1 MKFVCTSVVL
11 FAIAGTANATT
22 STFYGTTG
30 VDVITVGRGVNGGG
44 SLYYI
49 ACINGNWSYGEG
61 VTGSNDL
68 VYVYGY
74 AGADTIRVR
83 DVNNIFECGAEAKWF
98 YRMDYSYSC
107 PATTALYGGTGNDV
121 IAGAQCMDYIYGE
134 AGADTLGGAGG
145 NDSIYGGTEN
155 DCIEDTTLNTLI
167 CGDGVDKFT
176 DDASWKDCETRV
188 LFCPLP

>member
-1 MKFVCTSVVL
+1 MKFVCMSVVL

-22 STFYGTTG
+22 TTFYGTTG
-30 VDVITVGRGVNGGG
+30 VDTITVGRGYDGG
-44 SLYYI
+44 LLVYL
-49 ACINGNWSYGEG
+49 ACINGTWYYGNG
-61 VTGSNDL
+61 VTGSSDTVTL
-68 VYVYGY
+68 YGY

-83 DVNNIFECGAEAKWF
+83 DANGIFACGVDGKWF

-107 PATTALYGGTGNDV
+107 PGTTALYGGTGNDV
-121 IAGAQCMDYIYGE
+121 IAGAQCAEYIYGE

-167 CGDGVDKFT
+167 CGDGTDKFT